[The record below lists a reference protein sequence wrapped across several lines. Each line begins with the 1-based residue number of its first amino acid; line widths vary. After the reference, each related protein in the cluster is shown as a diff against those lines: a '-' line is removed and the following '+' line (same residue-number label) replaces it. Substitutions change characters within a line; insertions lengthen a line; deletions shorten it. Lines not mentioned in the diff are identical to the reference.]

1 MTTAREIMSR
11 KVITIETTTPTTEIA
26 KIMNKNNVSCI
37 VLTQDEKPCGIIT
50 ERDYLSKV
58 IAQNKKASDL
68 SSTQIMSSPLTTV
81 SSSALVDE
89 IAQTMLEKK
98 IRHVVVVDDGQPLG
112 IIAVTDFLKHLNTII
127 VDSKNYRKDL
137 YENLF
142 EEYEYWDRQ

>member
-11 KVITIETTTPTTEIA
+11 KLITIETSTPPTEIA

-37 VLTQDEKPCGIIT
+37 VLTQNENPCGIIT

-58 IAQNKKASDL
+58 IVQNKKASDL

-81 SSSALVDE
+81 SSSALVDDV
-89 IAQTMLEKK
+89 AQTMLEKK

-112 IIAVTDFLKHLNTII
+112 IITVTDFLKHLSAII
-127 VDSKNYRKDL
+127 ADSDGYRKDL
-137 YENLF
+137 YGNLF